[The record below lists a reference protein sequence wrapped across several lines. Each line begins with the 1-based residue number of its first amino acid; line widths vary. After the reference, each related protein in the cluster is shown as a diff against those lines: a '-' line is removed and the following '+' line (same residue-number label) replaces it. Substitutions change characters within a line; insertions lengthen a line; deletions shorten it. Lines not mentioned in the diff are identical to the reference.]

1 MKLGMFG
8 AGEGLGGVKGWE
20 IILYKILKYEI
31 KIKFKQQ

>member
-1 MKLGMFG
+1 MKLGGFG
-8 AGEGLGGVKGWE
+8 AGVDMGVVKGWE